1 MTTERLHFVLF
12 INGLFLM
19 AMAAVML
26 VPAAVDLLSG
36 GGRDALNFGTCTVV
50 VGIVGS
56 SLAAG
61 FRRPDFR
68 LPDRRTGYL
77 ITVSSWLSAC
87 GFGALPLFFS
97 SLHISYTDALFE
109 TVSGLTTSGATV
121 LSGLDTMPKGLLM
134 WRSLLNWIGGVGIIV
149 MALSVLPALSVGGM
163 QLFHSESSDIS
174 EKPFPK
180 VRQLAQVI
188 AIVYVS
194 LTLACAICMAA
205 AGMPA
210 FDAVNHAMATIATG
224 GFSTKDASIGFY
236 NSVPIEVVTEVFMVA
251 GALPLAFYAV
261 FIVQRGRGGAPR
273 RADQALHPRDAA
285 RDRPRRRSGTSA
297 RAWRRRTRCASRPS
311 TSPPSSP
318 TPASPRRD
326 FSSWGSFA
334 IGLFFMLYLIG
345 GCAGS
350 TAGSIK
356 VFRWQILI
364 SGMVTS
370 LRRMLSPNSVVVT
383 RYQCKPVDEAE
394 ISAVRNFFF
403 LYLMTLLLLSLAM
416 MATGLDFLSA
426 TSAIAQG
433 MANAGPGLGP
443 VVGPATNFSSI
454 PDTAKWLVM
463 LAMLLGRLE
472 LATFYVVLL
481 PAFWTR

>member
-1 MTTERLHFVLF
+1 MTTERLHFALF

-19 AMAAVML
+19 AMAVVML
-26 VPAAVDLLSG
+26 VPAVVDLLSG

-163 QLFHSESSDIS
+163 QLFRSESSDIS

-205 AGMPA
+205 AGMSA

-236 NSVPIEVVTEVFMVA
+236 NSVPIEIVTEVFMVA

-261 FIVQRGRGGAPR
+261 FIVQRGRSGALDEQIKPFILVTLL
-273 RADQALHPRDAA
+273 AIALATVWNISQGMAPPHALRVSAFNV
-285 RDRPRRRSGTSA
+285 TSIITDTGFA
-297 RAWRRRTRCASRPS
+297 
-311 TSPPSSP
+311 TS
-318 TPASPRRD
+318 D
-326 FSSWGSFA
+326 FSAWGSFA

-383 RYQCKPVDEAE
+383 RYQSKPVDEAE